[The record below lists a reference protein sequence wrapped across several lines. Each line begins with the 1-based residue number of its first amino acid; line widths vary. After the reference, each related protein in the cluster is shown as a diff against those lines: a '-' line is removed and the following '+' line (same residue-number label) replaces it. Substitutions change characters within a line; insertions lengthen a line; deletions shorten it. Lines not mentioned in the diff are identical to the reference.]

1 MRELSNQ
8 FAPVTDVVISP
19 DVSSLQAEVTF
30 TATVLNR
37 TTSAELE
44 QVYEAIVSAA
54 FDGDF
59 GSYDVDENSISLES
73 VQSTFRSKMKF
84 HYPPRPPLPLL
95 MNFHA
100 ATVNNVLDTG
110 PVSRKTLNI
119 VKMCV

>member
-8 FAPVTDVVISP
+8 FAPVTDVVIAP

-59 GSYDVDENSISLES
+59 GAYDVDEDSISLES
-73 VQSTFRSKMKF
+73 VQSTFRSKTAF
-84 HYPPRPPLPLL
+84 HRILL
-95 MNFHA
+95 VYH
-100 ATVNNVLDTG
+100 L
-110 PVSRKTLNI
+110 S
-119 VKMCV
+119 

>member
-30 TATVLNR
+30 TATVLNS
-37 TTSAELE
+37 TTSAQLE

-73 VQSTFRSKMKF
+73 VQSTFRGKKDEVLLT
-84 HYPPRPPLPLL
+84 PPAPLL
-95 MNFHA
+95 IDFHA
-100 ATVNNVLDTG
+100 VTVNNVLDTG
-110 PVSRKTLNI
+110 PVSRKTLNTF
-119 VKMCV
+119 KKCM